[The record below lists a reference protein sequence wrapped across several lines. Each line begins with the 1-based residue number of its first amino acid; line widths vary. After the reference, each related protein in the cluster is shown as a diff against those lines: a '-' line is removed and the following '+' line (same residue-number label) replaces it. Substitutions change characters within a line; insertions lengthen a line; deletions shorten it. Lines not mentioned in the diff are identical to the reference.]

1 MSSAPATAMFNDGV
15 RRLGRVHPSVGVS
28 TLSYQR
34 RTALVRLWFRS
45 GLRSL
50 EAGPRTTLDD
60 AIRSR
65 NRG

>member
-1 MSSAPATAMFNDGV
+1 MSSVPATAMFDNGV
-15 RRLGRVHPSVGVS
+15 RRLGRVHPSLGVS

-45 GLRSL
+45 DVRSL
-50 EAGPRTTLDD
+50 EADLRTTLDD